1 MTKVEMF
8 NEILANDSL
17 SDEQKQFLEKE
28 RDAVEKRNAH
38 RSSTPTKKQKENEE
52 LKGKILEYL
61 GTVEGAT
68 ATEVATALGVTVQ
81 KASALLRQLYKDGAD
96 DRKVDKAKDK
106 KVTKFSLMQSS
117 LTTEYRKAP

>member
-1 MTKVEMF
+1 MTKVEMS

-28 RDAVEKRNAH
+28 RDAIEKRNAH

-61 GTVEGAT
+61 GTVEVANV
-68 ATEVATALGVTVQ
+68 TEVAKSLGVTVQ
-81 KASALLRQLYKDGAD
+81 KAFALLYQLYKDGA
-96 DRKVDKAKDK
+96 VD
-106 KVTKFSLMQSS
+106 VRSTRQR
-117 LTTEYRKAP
+117 TRR